1 MSISLE
7 LTSDPPPTKKLYHK
21 EKKTKQLVIAN
32 LTTFSLHNCS
42 IWVISPE
49 TFLEIIEQIRVGL
62 WLKRGLLGCLL
73 LYQMIWAP
81 SHEQHGLQSRLVS
94 VSFQLRSEC
103 APQWPKP
110 ELQSRGGGPREVL
123 PAELLWQLCFPGN
136 RGKERGGGI

>member
-7 LTSDPPPTKKLYHK
+7 LTSHPPPTKKLYHK
-21 EKKTKQLVIAN
+21 EKKNQLVIAN

-49 TFLEIIEQIRVGL
+49 TSLEIIEQIRVGL

-73 LYQMIWAP
+73 LYQMIWAS
-81 SHEQHGLQSRLVS
+81 SHEQHRLQSRLVS

-103 APQWPKP
+103 APQ
-110 ELQSRGGGPREVL
+110 
-123 PAELLWQLCFPGN
+123 
-136 RGKERGGGI
+136 

>member
-1 MSISLE
+1 ME

-81 SHEQHGLQSRLVS
+81 RHEHHGLQSRLVS

-110 ELQSRGGGPREVL
+110 ELQYRGGGTQRSSSCWTPVAALFPRE
-123 PAELLWQLCFPGN
+123 Q
-136 RGKERGGGI
+136 RKGGGYLKEI